1 MNIPHVH
8 SDQIAIQN
16 LIRHSLAP
24 SLFVDCNLLI
34 VQGNQPMADLL
45 NLRLDHILHLPLS
58 EIITPDQRD
67 AAILVLQSQANT
79 AGRPVTDPA
88 TIALGPAGLPATVAV
103 IEGAFGGTLGF
114 LVQLDITSRTATDID
129 WEAALEGA
137 GQGVWDYN
145 IATGVKLYSKAW
157 HEMRGLSADDPPDED
172 EDEWLTKIHPD
183 DLAITQRFTQQLE
196 DGELSDVHYEYRERN
211 ALGNWIWVMCRGRPI
226 AWDRDGKPT
235 RYVGTDTDITA
246 IKAAQARVSQLSN
259 HEIRWRN
266 GQESTEQGLW
276 DINNITGEKYLS
288 PHWYRMRG
296 MLGDESDAAGY
307 DQWMSR
313 MHPDDQAR
321 IRSEIAQQDRDA
333 SDETQL
339 EYRERHENGQW
350 IWILSRGRVVKRDSL
365 GRAMRTVGTDTDITE
380 MKTSRER
387 FARISRRLEMALTAS
402 KVGVWE
408 FDLTTNRVDWDPMM
422 REMYGLPNDLAPMP
436 RNVWE
441 DALFPGDKAET
452 MVAAMTAM
460 ANKQDYMLDYRII
473 RTDGQVRNLRSRA
486 CFINDFHDGPKLI
499 GLNWDVTDDFLLAQ
513 ELKTAN
519 AVALRRNTELE
530 TARALMEYNSLH
542 DALTGLPNR
551 RMLDT
556 VQRASVENAGA
567 GTLRFA
573 VLHVDLDRF
582 KQINDTL
589 GHAAGDAVLIRT
601 AAILRETVGPNDL
614 VARVGGDEFAVFIE
628 NAPPEEQ
635 LVNLARQIII
645 KSSMPIKYLH
655 HDCRCGVSVGIATA
669 EGPDID
675 SKSLFINAD
684 LAMYR
689 SKHSGRGGYSVFN
702 DDMRHEALEKKNRS
716 DQLLA
721 AIERDEFFCLYQPQY
736 GSKSLRL
743 SGIETLVRWNNPR
756 HGLMSPADFLPLAEE
771 LQIIDRIDEIVLRL
785 ALRDLAAWQAAG
797 LTIPRLSINISSRRL
812 RNPNLAAELL
822 GLDLP
827 KGIMSFEFLESIF
840 LDEPD
845 EVQMMNINCIR
856 DLGIGIEVDDFGS
869 GHSSIVSLLKLK
881 PDRLKIDRSII
892 EPVTRSDR
900 QRQLVQSIV
909 DIGKLQGIAVLA
921 EGVETM
927 AHVAILQDIGCD
939 EFQGFALARP
949 MSAIQ
954 LGRLLSA
961 QAGPGHG
968 GISHSHPPQPGP

>member
-45 NLRLDHILHLPLS
+45 HLRLDHILHLPLS
-58 EIITPDQRD
+58 EIITPDQRA

-114 LVQLDITSRTATDID
+114 LVQLDITTRTATDID
-129 WEAALEGA
+129 WDAALEGA

-157 HEMRGLSADDPPDED
+157 HEMRGLSADDSPDED
-172 EDEWLTKIHPD
+172 QDEWLTKIHPD

-235 RYVGTDTDITA
+235 RYVGTDTDIT
-246 IKAAQARVSQLSN
+246 
-259 HEIRWRN
+259 
-266 GQESTEQGLW
+266 
-276 DINNITGEKYLS
+276 
-288 PHWYRMRG
+288 
-296 MLGDESDAAGY
+296 
-307 DQWMSR
+307 
-313 MHPDDQAR
+313 
-321 IRSEIAQQDRDA
+321 
-333 SDETQL
+333 
-339 EYRERHENGQW
+339 
-350 IWILSRGRVVKRDSL
+350 
-365 GRAMRTVGTDTDITE
+365 E

-422 REMYGLPNDLAPMP
+422 REMYGLPNDLAALP

-452 MVAAMTAM
+452 IVAAMTAM
-460 ANKQDYMLDYRII
+460 ANKHDYVMDYRII

-519 AVALRRNTELE
+519 AVALKRNTELE
-530 TARALMEYNSLH
+530 TARALMEHNSLH

-589 GHAAGDAVLIRT
+589 GHAAGDAVLIHT

-669 EGPDID
+669 EGPNID

-702 DDMRHEALEKKNRS
+702 DDMRREALEKKNRS

-743 SGIETLVRWNNPR
+743 TGIETLVRWNNPR

-785 ALRDLAAWQAAG
+785 ALRDLAGWQAAG

-812 RNPNLAAELL
+812 RNPNLADELL

-892 EPVTRSDR
+892 EPVTLSDR

-949 MSAIQ
+949 MTAIQ

-961 QAGPGHG
+961 QTGLRHG
-968 GISHSHPPQPGP
+968 EISHSHPPQPGP